1 MSEIPS
7 NIASSAAGAP
17 LQSREVAKEREARRA
32 GQVNAA
38 QRQVKSIDEA
48 DTIVDTEDPD
58 SQVFADSEG
67 EGSFGRNLP
76 EETGQP
82 APDEP
87 PPQGGITTDDDGQT
101 HLDLQA

>member
-7 NIASSAAGAP
+7 DIASSAAGAP
-17 LQSREVAKEREARRA
+17 LQSRELARQREARRA

-38 QRQVKSIDEA
+38 DRQVKSIDEA
-48 DTIVDTEDPD
+48 DTIVDTDDAD

-67 EGSFGRNLP
+67 GGSLGRDLA
-76 EETGQP
+76 EETGEP
-82 APDEP
+82 APDQP
-87 PPQGGITTDDDGQT
+87 PPPTGITTDDDGKT